1 MEEYT
6 LGERVTLT
14 DKNQRDIIGV
24 VIDRK
29 KFQDRVLLLLD
40 LEDEGGTYVAH
51 ILNPDFRS
59 TPETKGV

>member
-1 MEEYT
+1 MEEYP

-14 DKNQRDIIGV
+14 DKNQRDIVGV

-40 LEDEGGTYVAH
+40 LEDEEGTYVAH

-59 TPETKGV
+59 TRNREMR